1 MIILFKVF
9 KGLQIGL
16 RAQFQWKC
24 IYLIKHYNQQLITHK
39 ISVNEAT
46 RFAVLHLPAY
56 CQKGPWYSDLKYALK
71 FIK

>member
-1 MIILFKVF
+1 MF

-24 IYLIKHYNQQLITHK
+24 IYIKEHSYQQLITHK
-39 ISVNEAT
+39 ISVNEET
-46 RFAVLHLPAY
+46 RLAVLHLPAY
-56 CQKGPWYSDLKYALK
+56 CQKGPRYYYLKYALK